1 MLFRSSGCALLGGET
16 AEMPGMYESGEY
28 DLAGFA
34 VGVVE
39 REKLIDG
46 SKIEVGNVLLG
57 LASSG
62 VHSNGFSLVR
72 RILAE
77 QSLKL
82 NETLPQ
88 TAKTIGEAL
97 LIPTRI
103 YVKSILK
110 LLEVIDVRG
119 MSHITGGGL
128 PGNVPRMLPE
138 NTVAEIEKSALPDL
152 PVFSFLRKESGL
164 PDEEL
169 FPVFNMGI
177 GFVICIPES
186 AEKKAKEI
194 LEQNG
199 ETVFRI
205 GQIVSGNKA
214 EVRWV

>member
-1 MLFRSSGCALLGGET
+1 
-16 AEMPGMYESGEY
+16 MPGMYELGEY

-177 GFVICIPES
+177 GFVICVPES
-186 AEKKAKEI
+186 AEKTAKDI